1 MIAAK
6 NVHTEKS
13 TKDRTRTVRDGLPI
27 IELGFEVSGFL
38 FVCIFSDSFRPYDSF
53 FRKLWRS
60 RTLVLSRS
68 RRYFHYIFLCEKYAF
83 LTDFI

>member
-53 FRKLWRS
+53 FRKL
-60 RTLVLSRS
+60 
-68 RRYFHYIFLCEKYAF
+68 
-83 LTDFI
+83 